1 SNRDRTANRTARSL
15 ERGMGMSS
23 LGKNGLVPAITQAR
37 LTRVLGG
44 GALGFAAV
52 GAFTLTRD

>member
-1 SNRDRTANRTARSL
+1 
-15 ERGMGMSS
+15 MSS

-44 GALGFAAV
+44 GGLGFAAL
-52 GAFTLTRD
+52 GAFALTRD